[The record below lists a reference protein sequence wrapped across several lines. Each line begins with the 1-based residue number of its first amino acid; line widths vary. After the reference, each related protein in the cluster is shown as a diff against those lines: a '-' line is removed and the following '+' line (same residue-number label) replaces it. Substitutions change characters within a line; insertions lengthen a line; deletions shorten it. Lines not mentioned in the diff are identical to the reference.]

1 MFSEM
6 ISCNSVITT
15 FCTIPINI
23 IIVMFGLS
31 VAILM
36 LVLIRW
42 NQANIKRDP
51 SLLARIGEHGQ
62 GQAL

>member
-1 MFSEM
+1 MVSLYSLM
-6 ISCNSVITT
+6 LWRGIS
-15 FCTIPINI
+15 INT

-42 NQANIKRDP
+42 HQKNLRKDP
-51 SLLARIGEHGQ
+51 SLLLRIGEHGQ